1 MFACFVFAHANPLKK
16 IEKMLNLKG
25 INSIS
30 LGLIRNGSEMFDL
43 FRGTDYDDFLVGA
56 GGNDELKG
64 FAGSDF
70 LSGGSGNDL
79 LIGGDGEDLLLGGSG
94 DDRLFSD
101 FGDDFVD
108 AGAGD
113 DLIMAGP
120 GSDVIIGGE
129 GDDEIYGYA
138 RSIGDEIPDDDAAIY
153 AGNMSDYTIEV
164 FEKYNG
170 ARDEMVMAV
179 RITDNNL
186 ADGVDEGT
194 DVLMDVEHLVF
205 ADTTVT
211 VESLIS
217 GSAEQD
223 AGLIGDDANNTLKG
237 TDGFD
242 IILGNGGND
251 LLKGFGGNDLVFGGE
266 GNDTLLGGDGQDYLE
281 GGAGD
286 DLVIGDLG
294 NDIVKGNAGS
304 DDIMGGGG
312 ADTLFGGEG
321 DDFIFGF
328 GRSAAGDDFGDTAV
342 YAGNMSDYTFEFV
355 EVYNGA
361 RDEFVQ
367 ELRITDS
374 ADGGAD
380 GVDEGFDRL
389 QDIDILVFMDQTVLV
404 EDLML

>member
-1 MFACFVFAHANPLKK
+1 
-16 IEKMLNLKG
+16 
-25 INSIS
+25 
-30 LGLIRNGSEMFDL
+30 
-43 FRGTDYDDFLVGA
+43 
-56 GGNDELKG
+56 
-64 FAGSDF
+64 
-70 LSGGSGNDL
+70 
-79 LIGGDGEDLLLGGSG
+79 
-94 DDRLFSD
+94 
-101 FGDDFVD
+101 
-108 AGAGD
+108 
-113 DLIMAGP
+113 
-120 GSDVIIGGE
+120 
-129 GDDEIYGYA
+129 
-138 RSIGDEIPDDDAAIY
+138 
-153 AGNMSDYTIEV
+153 
-164 FEKYNG
+164 
-170 ARDEMVMAV
+170 
-179 RITDNNL
+179 
-186 ADGVDEGT
+186 
-194 DVLMDVEHLVF
+194 MDVEHLVF

-211 VESLIS
+211 FESLVS
-217 GSAEQD
+217 GSSEQD
-223 AGLIGDDANNTLKG
+223 AGLIGDDANDSLRG
-237 TDGFD
+237 TDDFD

-251 LLKGFGGNDLVFGGE
+251 LLKGFGGNDLVFGGD
-266 GNDTLLGGDGQDYLE
+266 GNDTVLGGDGQDYLE
-281 GGAGD
+281 GGAGN

-404 EDLML
+404 EDLIL